1 VVLAAG
7 EVGEGEV
14 LEEGA
19 PQEVASGGA
28 AAEAGDTNRI
38 DFILDI
44 FQCPM
49 PLSASHPLKGI
60 CTFFGVIKG
69 AAFRTSNPGIFRRS
83 CTPEEKKR

>member
-1 VVLAAG
+1 MAAG

-14 LEEGA
+14 LEEGG
-19 PQEVASGGA
+19 PQEVASGAA

-60 CTFFGVIKG
+60 CTFFAFKKE
-69 AAFRTSNPGIFRRS
+69 AAFWTSNPGTFRRS
-83 CTPEEKKR
+83 CTAEEEER